1 MLSRRQFIAQ
11 SAAVFALVA
20 AGGLA
25 ACGDPRQ
32 ADKLSLLN
40 WQDYI
45 DERLLGDFTTRSGI
59 GVTYE
64 TYESNDE
71 LARRLAQAQRVR
83 EGGRTG
89 TSFDLIVPSDN
100 FVTRFMNSD
109 AIIELDKDE
118 IPNLSNLDEVFRR
131 EEFDPGNRF
140 SVPWATG
147 TTGIGYDTTVFS
159 TPPGYEI
166 FADPAVAG
174 TTSILN
180 ETRDA
185 FALALFDL
193 GLDPNT
199 TSQSEVEQ
207 AADRLIVMKGA
218 GAVFDSAGYLDRL
231 TAGEVAAAQA
241 YSSDLLQARESNPN
255 LAFVLPDTGGLRW
268 VDNLVIP
275 SGAPRPANSH
285 QFINFY
291 LEPEVSA
298 SNSVAVRV
306 DTGNKAARDFLPE
319 EILNDPVI
327 FPPEEILDR
336 LYFTADLGEAEDL
349 YEEAWKRVQEA

>member
-1 MLSRRQFIAQ
+1 MLSRRQFLTQ
-11 SAAVFALVA
+11 SAAAFALIA

-32 ADKLSLLN
+32 ANKLSFLN

-45 DERLLGDFTTRSGI
+45 DQRLLDDFTTRSGI
-59 GVTYE
+59 EVTYE

-83 EGGRTG
+83 EGGRSG

-100 FVTRFMNSD
+100 FVTRFRNAD
-109 AIIELDKDE
+109 LLAEIDPDG
-118 IPNLSNLDEVFRR
+118 IPNLSNLDDVFRR

-147 TTGIGYDTTVFS
+147 TTGIGYDTTVFT

-166 FADPAVAG
+166 FADPATAG
-174 TTSILN
+174 QTSILN

-199 TSQSEVEQ
+199 STESEIEQ
-207 AADRLIVMKGA
+207 AADRLIAMKGA
-218 GAVFDSAGYLDRL
+218 GAVFDSSGYLDRL
-231 TAGEVAAAQA
+231 VAGEVAAAQA
-241 YSSDLLQARESNPN
+241 YSSDLLQAQESNPN
-255 LAFVLPDTGGLRW
+255 LAFVLPESGGLRW
-268 VDNLVIP
+268 VDSLAIP
-275 SGAPRPANSH
+275 SGSPRPANSLR
-285 QFINFY
+285 FIDFY
-291 LEPEVSA
+291 LEPEISA

-306 DTGNKAARDFLPE
+306 DTGNKAARDFLPD
-319 EILNDPVI
+319 EILNDPVV
-327 FPPEEILDR
+327 FPPDEILDR
-336 LYFTADLGEAEDL
+336 LFFTADLGDAENL
-349 YEEAWKRVQEA
+349 YDAAWKRVQEA

>member
-1 MLSRRQFIAQ
+1 MLSRRQFITQ
-11 SAAVFALVA
+11 SAAAFALIA

-25 ACGDPRQ
+25 ACGDPRE
-32 ADKLSLLN
+32 ANKLSFLN

-45 DERLLGDFTTRSGI
+45 DQTLLGDFTTRSGI
-59 GVTYE
+59 EVTYE

-83 EGGRTG
+83 EGGRSG

-100 FVTRFMNSD
+100 FVTRFRNSD
-109 AIIELDKDE
+109 LLLE
-118 IPNLSNLDEVFRR
+118 IDPEDLPNLANLDEVFRR

-147 TTGIGYDTTVFS
+147 TTGIGYDATVFT

-166 FADPAVAG
+166 FSDPETAG
-174 TTSILN
+174 QASILN

-199 TSQSEVEQ
+199 RTQSEIDQ
-207 AADRLIVMKGA
+207 AADRLIAMKGA
-218 GAVFDSAGYLDRL
+218 GAVLDSAGYLDRL
-231 TAGEVAAAQA
+231 MAGEVVAAQA
-241 YSSDLLQARESNPN
+241 YSSDLLQAQEANPN
-255 LAFVLPDTGGLRW
+255 LAFVLPDAGGLRW
-268 VDNLVIP
+268 VDSLAIP
-275 SGAPRPANSH
+275 VDAPRPKNSLD
-285 QFINFY
+285 FINFY
-291 LEPEVSA
+291 LEPEISA

-306 DTGNKAARDFLPE
+306 DTGNKAARDFLPDD
-319 EILNDPVI
+319 ILDDPVI

-336 LYFTADLGEAEDL
+336 LYFTADLGDAEDL
-349 YEEAWKRVQEA
+349 YDEAWKRVQEA